1 MPFRSP
7 KITKSE
13 RIAPSSATAEQ
24 RRISAPA
31 VAWPREIQG
40 TSTPAFYQTGLF
52 RLLLVWAS
60 LLAIFYIG
68 SCGYPRLLDQIDG
81 QYAGAAREMI
91 SRNDWLVPTQNS
103 IPRLRKPPLAYWM
116 EILSLRSFGENEF
129 AARLPICLATFAW
142 FIATAGLA
150 YECSRDKLTSL
161 ASSLILATFFGTFQ
175 FCHLIMPEPA
185 FGFLTTFSFWLLVRL
200 ARVGEGSLPV
210 RHSRPF
216 AALFSQ
222 NLAKSDPRDP
232 PVSEP
237 SVAATARGKY
247 VLRSGSFSRRAGI
260 RLRRLLR
267 KTASSAIATSDRQR
281 ALPQSE
287 LILLWVSMAAAVLC
301 KGAHGLLLPLS
312 VLSVA
317 AIFRPALRVVCR
329 RVIFNSTGWLIFIA
343 LVLPW
348 YLAVEHRYPG
358 FILDQFGNEQVNQ
371 VLGRR
376 WPVDGDRL
384 GLLNFWLEQFAVL
397 FPWTLLIPG
406 AAATTFRILRINPRI
421 SQNALLLLLWFGIY
435 SVTITFANLQDY
447 YLLICLP
454 VIAIWLA
461 WALGQ
466 GLPRLFSAWFP
477 GLLLILLGAGGI
489 IFSGQPIAPLLSPD
503 GTGHGEQPTIN
514 SVASA
519 LVNVA
524 GSTGRTLSNLLL
536 LFGIG
541 AIVFGL
547 LIILFRRQKLAPII
561 FLPPF
566 VLLICLLGLTG
577 EIALQDYL
585 SSASIASVIERNSD
599 PNTLIVS
606 EGDISDR
613 TSLFFYLH
621 RQLHW
626 LDGIPAQE
634 YAARRYGIGADLY
647 LKKADV
653 VAAWH
658 SSRKVCIIV
667 DNASLNSLT
676 EDLEVAPNAVHV
688 LATTPTDAVVV
699 NW

>member
-7 KITKSE
+7 KITNSE
-13 RIAPSSATAEQ
+13 RIAPPSAISTPTA
-24 RRISAPA
+24 
-31 VAWPREIQG
+31 AWPREIQG
-40 TSTPAFYQTGLF
+40 RSRPALYDPRLF
-52 RLLLVWAS
+52 RFFLVWAS
-60 LLAIFYIG
+60 LLAVFYIG

-116 EILSLRSFGENEF
+116 EVLSLRSFGENEF

-150 YECSRDKLTSL
+150 YECTRDKLTSL
-161 ASSLILATFFGTFQ
+161 ASLVILATFFGTFQ

-200 ARVGEGSLPV
+200 ARKIPDLRPDRSSSSPRTHDLLSNLGGDTLKLPITN
-210 RHSRPF
+210 H
-216 AALFSQ
+216 
-222 NLAKSDPRDP
+222 
-232 PVSEP
+232 
-237 SVAATARGKY
+237 
-247 VLRSGSFSRRAGI
+247 
-260 RLRRLLR
+260 
-267 KTASSAIATSDRQR
+267 
-281 ALPQSE
+281 QSPITLE
-287 LILLWVSMAAAVLC
+287 LILLWLSMAVAVLC
-301 KGAHGLLLPLS
+301 KGAHGLLLPLG

-317 AIFRPALRVVCR
+317 SIFRPALRVVCR
-329 RVIFNSTGWLIFIA
+329 RVIFYPTGWLIFIA

-358 FILDQFGNEQVNQ
+358 FILDQFGNEQVNM

-376 WPVDGDRL
+376 WPVDGDHL
-384 GLLNFWLEQFAVL
+384 ALLNFWLEQFAVV

-406 AAATTFRILRINPRI
+406 AAVTSFRILRFNPRI
-421 SQNALLLLLWFGIY
+421 SQNTLLLLLWFCIY
-435 SVTITFANLQDY
+435 SVAITFANLQDY

-461 WALGQ
+461 WSLRQ
-466 GLPRLFSAWFP
+466 GVPHLFSAWFP
-477 GLLLILLGAGGI
+477 GLILIVLGVGGI
-489 IFSGQPIAPLLSPD
+489 IFSGQPLAPFLSPD
-503 GTGHGEQPTIN
+503 ATGHGEQPAIN

-524 GSTGRTLSNLLL
+524 GATGRTLSNILL

-541 AIVFGL
+541 AIAVGL
-547 LIILFRRQKLAPII
+547 LIILFSRQKLAPVI

-566 VLLICLLGLTG
+566 VFLICLLGLTG
-577 EIALQDYL
+577 EVALQDYL
-585 SSASIASVIERNSD
+585 SSASIASVIEQNSD
-599 PNTLIVS
+599 ANTLIVS

-613 TSLFFYLH
+613 TSLYFYLP

-634 YAARRYGIGADLY
+634 YAARRYGIGGNLY
-647 LKKADV
+647 LKKEDV

-658 SSRKVCIIV
+658 SARKVCIII
-667 DNASLNSLT
+667 DNHSLSSLA
-676 EDLEVAPNAVHV
+676 EDLKVDPNMVHV
-688 LATTPTDAVVV
+688 LATTPTNVVIA
-699 NW
+699 NWE

>member
-13 RIAPSSATAEQ
+13 RMAPSPA
-24 RRISAPA
+24 ISASPIT
-31 VAWPREIQG
+31 WPPEIQR
-40 TSTPAFYQTGLF
+40 TSKPAFYQTGLF

-60 LLAIFYIG
+60 LLGVFYIG
-68 SCGYPRLLDQIDG
+68 SCGYPHLLDQIDG

-116 EILSLRSFGENEF
+116 EILSLRSFGESEF

-150 YECSRDKLTSL
+150 YECTRDKLTSL

-200 ARVGEGSLPV
+200 ARKIPDMRERG
-210 RHSRPF
+210 PF
-216 AALFSQ
+216 SNATQ
-222 NLAKSDPRDP
+222 NFLKN
-232 PVSEP
+232 
-237 SVAATARGKY
+237 
-247 VLRSGSFSRRAGI
+247 LSGVTLK
-260 RLRRLLR
+260 RLI
-267 KTASSAIATSDRQR
+267 TTH
-281 ALPQSE
+281 QSPLTLE
-287 LILLWVSMAAAVLC
+287 LILLWISMAAAVLC
-301 KGAHGLLLPLS
+301 KGAHGLLLPLG

-317 AIFRPALRVVCR
+317 AIFRPSLRMVCR
-329 RVIFNSTGWLIFIA
+329 RIIFNPTGWLIFIA

-358 FILDQFGNEQVNQ
+358 FILDQLRNEQVNQ

-376 WPVDGDRL
+376 WPVDGDHL
-384 GLLNFWLEQFAVL
+384 GLLNFWLEQFAIL

-406 AAATTFRILRINPRI
+406 AAVTSFRILRLDSRI

-435 SVTITFANLQDY
+435 SVAITFANLQDY

-461 WALGQ
+461 WSLGQ
-466 GLPRLFSAWFP
+466 GIPRLFSAWFP
-477 GLLLILLGAGGI
+477 GLLLILLGAAGI
-489 IFSGQPIAPLLSPD
+489 IFSGQPLAPLLSPD
-503 GTGHGEQPTIN
+503 GPGRGEQPAIN
-514 SVASA
+514 SVVSA

-524 GSTGRTLSNLLL
+524 GATSRTLSNILL

-541 AIVFGL
+541 AIAFGL
-547 LIILFRRQKLAPII
+547 LTIWFRRQKLAPVI

-566 VLLICLLGLTG
+566 VLLICFLGLTS
-577 EIALQDYL
+577 EVALQDYL

-599 PNTLIVS
+599 ANTLIIS

-613 TSLFFYLH
+613 TSLFFYLR

-658 SSRKVCIIV
+658 TARKVCIIV
-667 DNASLNSLT
+667 DNHSLT
-676 EDLEVAPNAVHV
+676 SLAEELKVDPNMVHV
-688 LATTPTDAVVV
+688 LATTPTDVVIA
-699 NW
+699 NWE

>member
-13 RIAPSSATAEQ
+13 RMAPSSA
-24 RRISAPA
+24 ISASPIT
-31 VAWPREIQG
+31 WPPEIQG
-40 TSTPAFYQTGLF
+40 TSKPAFYQTGHF

-60 LLAIFYIG
+60 LLGVFYIG
-68 SCGYPRLLDQIDG
+68 SCEYPRLLDQIDG

-150 YECSRDKLTSL
+150 YECTRDKLTSL

-200 ARVGEGSLPV
+200 ARKIPDIREGGPLGKATHDVLKNLSGDTLKPTITTHHLSSEASAKGESPLT
-210 RHSRPF
+210 
-216 AALFSQ
+216 L
-222 NLAKSDPRDP
+222 
-232 PVSEP
+232 
-237 SVAATARGKY
+237 
-247 VLRSGSFSRRAGI
+247 
-260 RLRRLLR
+260 
-267 KTASSAIATSDRQR
+267 
-281 ALPQSE
+281 E
-287 LILLWVSMAAAVLC
+287 LTLLWASMAAAVLC
-301 KGAHGLLLPLS
+301 KGAHGILLPLG

-317 AIFRPALRVVCR
+317 AVFRPSLRVVCR
-329 RVIFNSTGWLIFIA
+329 RIIFNPTGWLIFIA

-358 FILDQFGNEQVNQ
+358 FILDQLGNEQVNQ

-376 WPVDGDRL
+376 WPVDGDHL

-406 AAATTFRILRINPRI
+406 AAVTSFRVLNSKI

-435 SVTITFANLQDY
+435 SIGITFANLQDY
-447 YLLICLP
+447 YLLVCLP
-454 VIAIWLA
+454 VIATWLA
-461 WALGQ
+461 WSLGQ
-466 GLPRLFSAWFP
+466 GIPRLFSAWFP
-477 GLLLILLGAGGI
+477 GLLLVLLGAGGI
-489 IFSGQPIAPLLSPD
+489 IVSGQPLAPLLSSPD
-503 GTGHGEQPTIN
+503 GTGHGEQPAIN

-524 GSTGRTLSNLLL
+524 GATGRTLSNILL

-541 AIVFGL
+541 AIAFGL
-547 LIILFRRQKLAPII
+547 LIILFRRQKLAPVI

-566 VLLICLLGLTG
+566 VLLICFLGLTG
-577 EIALQDYL
+577 EVALQDYL
-585 SSASIASVIERNSD
+585 SSASIASAIERNSD
-599 PNTLIVS
+599 ANTLIIS
-606 EGDISDR
+606 DGDISDR

-621 RQLHW
+621 RRLHW

-658 SSRKVCIIV
+658 TARKVCIIV
-667 DNASLNSLT
+667 DNHSLT
-676 EDLEVAPNAVHV
+676 SLAEDLRVDPNMVHV
-688 LATTPTDAVVV
+688 LATTPTDVVIA
-699 NW
+699 NWE

>member
-7 KITKSE
+7 KITKPE
-13 RIAPSSATAEQ
+13 RIAPPSSIPT
-24 RRISAPA
+24 PA
-31 VAWPREIQG
+31 AAWPREIQG
-40 TSTPAFYQTGLF
+40 SSKPALYDPRLF

-60 LLAIFYIG
+60 LLGVFYIG

-91 SRNDWLVPTQNS
+91 ARNDWLVPTQNS

-116 EILSLRSFGENEF
+116 EVLFLRSFGENEF

-150 YECSRDKLTSL
+150 YECTRDKLTSL
-161 ASSLILATFFGTFQ
+161 ASLVILATFFGTFQ
-175 FCHLIMPEPA
+175 FCHLIMPEPV
-185 FGFLTTFSFWLLVRL
+185 FGFLTTFSFWFLLRL
-200 ARVGEGSLPV
+200 ARKIPDVRADGS
-210 RHSRPF
+210 S
-216 AALFSQ
+216 S
-222 NLAKSDPRDP
+222 NLRTHDLLNDLDGDTLKP
-232 PVSEP
+232 PI
-237 SVAATARGKY
+237 TNH
-247 VLRSGSFSRRAGI
+247 
-260 RLRRLLR
+260 
-267 KTASSAIATSDRQR
+267 
-281 ALPQSE
+281 QSPITLE
-287 LILLWVSMAAAVLC
+287 LILLRVSMAVAVLC
-301 KGAHGLLLPLS
+301 KGAHGLLLPLG
-312 VLSVA
+312 VLLVA
-317 AIFRPALRVVCR
+317 SIFRPALRVLCR
-329 RVIFNSTGWLIFIA
+329 RVIFNRTGWLIFIA

-376 WPVDGDRL
+376 WPVDGDHL
-384 GLLNFWLEQFAVL
+384 PVLNFWLEQFAVV

-406 AAATTFRILRINPRI
+406 AAVTSFRILRFNPRI
-421 SQNALLLLLWFGIY
+421 SQNTLLLLLWFCSY
-435 SVTITFANLQDY
+435 SVAITFANLQDY

-461 WALGQ
+461 WSLRQ
-466 GLPRLFSAWFP
+466 GVPRLFSAWFP
-477 GLLLILLGAGGI
+477 GLLLISLGVGGI
-489 IFSGQPIAPLLSPD
+489 IFSSQPLAPLLSPD
-503 GTGHGEQPTIN
+503 GTGRGEQPAIN

-524 GSTGRTLSNLLL
+524 GATGRTLSNILL
-536 LFGIG
+536 LFGVA
-541 AIVFGL
+541 AIVVGL
-547 LIILFRRQKLAPII
+547 LIILFRRQKLAPVF

-577 EIALQDYL
+577 EVALQDYL

-599 PNTLIVS
+599 ANTLIVS
-606 EGDISDR
+606 KGDISDR
-613 TSLFFYLH
+613 TSLYFYLR

-647 LKKADV
+647 LKKEDV

-658 SSRKVCIIV
+658 SARKVCIIV
-667 DNASLNSLT
+667 DNQSLSALA
-676 EDLEVAPNAVHV
+676 EDLKVDPNIVHV
-688 LATTPTDAVVV
+688 LATTATDVVIA
-699 NW
+699 NWE

>member
-13 RIAPSSATAEQ
+13 RMAPSSA
-24 RRISAPA
+24 ISASPI
-31 VAWPREIQG
+31 AWPPEIQG
-40 TSTPAFYQTGLF
+40 TSEPAFHQTGLF
-52 RLLLVWAS
+52 RLLLIWAS
-60 LLAIFYIG
+60 LLGVFYIG

-150 YECSRDKLTSL
+150 YECTRDKLTSL

-185 FGFLTTFSFWLLVRL
+185 FGFLTTFSFWLMLRL
-200 ARVGEGSLPV
+200 ARKIPEMRAGRPSSNSRTGDLLNDLVGETLKPPTSNQQ
-210 RHSRPF
+210 SRVT
-216 AALFSQ
+216 L
-222 NLAKSDPRDP
+222 
-232 PVSEP
+232 
-237 SVAATARGKY
+237 
-247 VLRSGSFSRRAGI
+247 
-260 RLRRLLR
+260 
-267 KTASSAIATSDRQR
+267 
-281 ALPQSE
+281 E
-287 LILLWVSMAAAVLC
+287 LTLLWLSMAAAVLC
-301 KGAHGLLLPLS
+301 KGAHGLLLPLG

-317 AIFRPALRVVCR
+317 AIFRPALWVVCR
-329 RVIFNSTGWLIFIA
+329 RVIFNPTGWLIFIA

-376 WPVDGDRL
+376 WPIDGDHL
-384 GLLNFWLEQFAVL
+384 SLLNFWLEQFAIM

-406 AAATTFRILRINPRI
+406 AAVTSFRTVRFNPRI

-435 SVTITFANLQDY
+435 SVAITFANLQDY

-461 WALGQ
+461 WSLGQ
-466 GLPRLFSAWFP
+466 GLPPLFSAWFP
-477 GLLLILLGAGGI
+477 GLVLILLGAGGI
-489 IFSGQPIAPLLSPD
+489 IFSGQPLAPLLSPD
-503 GTGHGEQPTIN
+503 GAGHGKQPAIN

-524 GSTGRTLSNLLL
+524 GATSRALSNLLL

-541 AIVFGL
+541 AIVVGL
-547 LIILFRRQKLAPII
+547 LIILFRRQKLAPVIC
-561 FLPPF
+561 LPPF

-577 EIALQDYL
+577 EVALQDYL

-599 PNTLIVS
+599 PNTLIIS
-606 EGDISDR
+606 DGDISDR

-647 LKKADV
+647 LKKEDV
-653 VAAWH
+653 AAAWH
-658 SSRKVCIIV
+658 SARKVCIIV
-667 DNASLNSLT
+667 DQHSLT
-676 EDLEVAPNAVHV
+676 SLAENLKVDPNVVHV
-688 LATTPTDAVVV
+688 LATTPTDVVIA
-699 NW
+699 NWE

>member
-1 MPFRSP
+1 
-7 KITKSE
+7 
-13 RIAPSSATAEQ
+13 
-24 RRISAPA
+24 
-31 VAWPREIQG
+31 
-40 TSTPAFYQTGLF
+40 
-52 RLLLVWAS
+52 
-60 LLAIFYIG
+60 
-68 SCGYPRLLDQIDG
+68 
-81 QYAGAAREMI
+81 
-91 SRNDWLVPTQNS
+91 
-103 IPRLRKPPLAYWM
+103 
-116 EILSLRSFGENEF
+116 
-129 AARLPICLATFAW
+129 
-142 FIATAGLA
+142 
-150 YECSRDKLTSL
+150 
-161 ASSLILATFFGTFQ
+161 
-175 FCHLIMPEPA
+175 
-185 FGFLTTFSFWLLVRL
+185 
-200 ARVGEGSLPV
+200 
-210 RHSRPF
+210 
-216 AALFSQ
+216 
-222 NLAKSDPRDP
+222 
-232 PVSEP
+232 
-237 SVAATARGKY
+237 
-247 VLRSGSFSRRAGI
+247 
-260 RLRRLLR
+260 
-267 KTASSAIATSDRQR
+267 
-281 ALPQSE
+281 
-287 LILLWVSMAAAVLC
+287 MAAAVLC
-301 KGAHGLLLPLS
+301 KGVHGLLLPLG

-317 AIFRPALRVVCR
+317 AIFRPTLRVVCR
-329 RVIFNSTGWLIFIA
+329 RVIFNPTGWLIFIA

-376 WPVDGDRL
+376 WPVDGDHL

>member
-1 MPFRSP
+1 
-7 KITKSE
+7 
-13 RIAPSSATAEQ
+13 
-24 RRISAPA
+24 
-31 VAWPREIQG
+31 
-40 TSTPAFYQTGLF
+40 
-52 RLLLVWAS
+52 
-60 LLAIFYIG
+60 
-68 SCGYPRLLDQIDG
+68 LDQIDG

-116 EILSLRSFGENEF
+116 EVLSLRSFGQNEF

-150 YECSRDKLTSL
+150 YECTRNKLTSL
-161 ASSLILATFFGTFQ
+161 ASSLILATFFGTFE

-200 ARVGEGSLPV
+200 SRKIPDMLEGGLYSNSRTHDLLSNLPGDTPKPLITN
-210 RHSRPF
+210 H
-216 AALFSQ
+216 
-222 NLAKSDPRDP
+222 
-232 PVSEP
+232 P
-237 SVAATARGKY
+237 SSIT
-247 VLRSGSFSRRAGI
+247 F
-260 RLRRLLR
+260 
-267 KTASSAIATSDRQR
+267 
-281 ALPQSE
+281 E
-287 LILLWVSMAAAVLC
+287 LTLLWVSMAAAVLC
-301 KGAHGLLLPLS
+301 KGAHGLLLPLG

-317 AIFRPALRVVCR
+317 AIFRPALRWVCR
-329 RVIFNSTGWLIFIA
+329 RVIFNPTGWLIFIA

-348 YLAVEHRYPG
+348 YLALEHRYPG

-371 VLGRR
+371 LLGRR
-376 WPVDGDRL
+376 WPVDGDHL

-406 AAATTFRILRINPRI
+406 AAVTSFRIVRFNSRI

-435 SVTITFANLQDY
+435 SVAITFANLQDY

-461 WALGQ
+461 WSLGQ

-477 GLLLILLGAGGI
+477 GLVLILLGAGGI
-489 IFSGQPIAPLLSPD
+489 IFSGQPLAPLLSPD
-503 GTGHGEQPTIN
+503 GTGHGEQPAIN

-524 GSTGRTLSNLLL
+524 GATSRALSNIFL

-541 AIVFGL
+541 AIVVGI
-547 LIILFRRQKLAPII
+547 LIILFRRQKLAPAI

-566 VLLICLLGLTG
+566 VLLICLLGLTS
-577 EIALQDYL
+577 EVALQDYL

-599 PNTLIVS
+599 ANTLIIS
-606 EGDISDR
+606 DGDISDR
-613 TSLFFYLH
+613 TSLYFYLH

-634 YAARRYGIGADLY
+634 YAARKYGVGADLY
-647 LKKADV
+647 LKKEDV

-658 SSRKVCIIV
+658 SARKVCIIV
-667 DNASLNSLT
+667 DNHAFTSLAEGLKV
-676 EDLEVAPNAVHV
+676 DPNLVHV
-688 LATTPTDAVVV
+688 LATTPTDVVIA
-699 NW
+699 NWK

>member
-1 MPFRSP
+1 M
-7 KITKSE
+7 
-13 RIAPSSATAEQ
+13 APSPA
-24 RRISAPA
+24 ISTSPIT
-31 VAWPREIQG
+31 WPPEIQG
-40 TSTPAFYQTGLF
+40 TSKPAFYQTGLF
-52 RLLLVWAS
+52 QLLLVSAS
-60 LLAIFYIG
+60 LLGVFYIG

-150 YECSRDKLTSL
+150 YECTRDKLTSL

-200 ARVGEGSLPV
+200 ARKIPDRRKGGPLGNAAHDFLKNLRGDSLKPPITPRQPV
-210 RHSRPF
+210 RHS
-216 AALFSQ
+216 SW
-222 NLAKSDPRDP
+222 S
-232 PVSEP
+232 
-237 SVAATARGKY
+237 
-247 VLRSGSFSRRAGI
+247 
-260 RLRRLLR
+260 LRRQGDVGSPLTL
-267 KTASSAIATSDRQR
+267 
-281 ALPQSE
+281 E

-301 KGAHGLLLPLS
+301 KGAHGILLPLG
-312 VLSVA
+312 VLLVA
-317 AIFRPALRVVCR
+317 AVFRPSLQVVCR
-329 RVIFNSTGWLIFIA
+329 RIIFNPTGWLIFIA

-358 FILDQFGNEQVNQ
+358 FILDQLGNEQVNQ

-376 WPVDGDRL
+376 WPVDGDHL
-384 GLLNFWLEQFAVL
+384 SLLNFWLEQFAVL

-406 AAATTFRILRINPRI
+406 AAVTSFRILNTKI

-435 SVTITFANLQDY
+435 SVAISFASLQDY

-461 WALGQ
+461 WCLGQ
-466 GLPRLFSAWFP
+466 GIPRLFSAWFP

-489 IFSGQPIAPLLSPD
+489 IFCGQPLAPLLSSD
-503 GTGHGEQPTIN
+503 GTGRGEQPAIN

-524 GSTGRTLSNLLL
+524 GATGRTLSNLLL

-541 AIVFGL
+541 AIAFGL
-547 LIILFRRQKLAPII
+547 LIILFRRLKLAPVI

-566 VLLICLLGLTG
+566 VLLVCFLGLTA
-577 EIALQDYL
+577 EVALQDYL
-585 SSASIASVIERNSD
+585 SSASIASAIERNSD
-599 PNTLIVS
+599 TNTLIIS
-606 EGDISDR
+606 QGDISDR

-634 YAARRYGIGADLY
+634 YAARKYGIGADLY

-658 SSRKVCIIV
+658 TARKVCIIV
-667 DNASLNSLT
+667 NNHSLT
-676 EDLEVAPNAVHV
+676 SLAEDLRVDPNLVHV
-688 LATTPTDAVVV
+688 LATTPTDVVIA
-699 NW
+699 NWE